1 MHACTA
7 HGDAP
12 PAVTVSPLASQLL
25 QMSGS
30 SADRPSPS
38 PAPPARARAASQSQ
52 WYHHEISGTM
62 ITIALSNGAG
72 GSCDRGPPGRP
83 LFAHVQ
89 HRASAVRRAPASEPP
104 EAAPLI
110 ALEASDRGRKPEAQS
125 IVQSTVV
132 KAHPARQ
139 RIKAHPPPESVPTTL
154 SRRMW
159 CTEGHVTTVNAHS
172 EVAGHHLEDQTR
184 NEE

>member
-1 MHACTA
+1 MYPSPQNAARSLTHSHPLPVLSRTACSPLPHTYLPPPTPGAVARRAASTADSCAPCTA
-7 HGDAP
+7 TDHP
-12 PAVTVSPLASQLL
+12 LSRCRHSPSQLL
-25 QMSGS
+25 RSP
-30 SADRPSPS
+30 AVPLTAPPPS

-52 WYHHEISGTM
+52 WYRHEISGTM

-110 ALEASDRGRKPEAQS
+110 ALEASDRGRKPEAQRAS
-125 IVQSTVV
+125 
-132 KAHPARQ
+132 RN
-139 RIKAHPPPESVPTTL
+139 PP
-154 SRRMW
+154 W
-159 CTEGHVTTVNAHS
+159 
-172 EVAGHHLEDQTR
+172 
-184 NEE
+184 